1 MYERVYTY
9 QAGPDSGAEKGK
21 GKKKIAL
28 IKIKM
33 QK

>member
-21 GKKKIAL
+21 GKKKNSSD
-28 IKIKM
+28 KN
-33 QK
+33 